1 MEQPKSQLPT
11 WAMVLVRLIVHPEF
25 QEEIEGD
32 LLENY
37 QTDCQKY
44 GLKAAERRLLGQ
56 LLSLCKPNLII
67 NLNRHTMNRRNWFI
81 LLIIAIGI
89 VAASI
94 SPFLP
99 GPNNGIVHGFAKV
112 THLLGYVGLIFVP
125 LSLVWLIV
133 EIRNKRGQ
141 KPNRWTNGYYPS
153 LLAMT
158 PMYLFLPMQIAI
170 GMRESRG
177 INWELL
183 LISVFITAF
192 FTYRIQKLKSKIAY
206 KFNPAPVFVVS
217 IPLIALF
224 TYLFVVE
231 KAADRSREYVIF
243 KTEPLIT
250 AIEEFKTER
259 GFYPEKLEEL
269 EGKYIPEIPRV
280 NSMGVRAYQYEK
292 RNGAYQLSFEQNWH
306 WNATDVVVYHPL
318 GPDAIKGSFEKK
330 PVGYSNWFYW
340 LAD

>member
-1 MEQPKSQLPT
+1 MEQPKSQPPT
-11 WAMVLVRLIVHPEF
+11 WIMVLVRLIVHPEF

-37 QTDCQKY
+37 QADCQKY
-44 GLKAAERRLLGQ
+44 GPKSAERRLLGQ

-67 NLNRHTMNRRNWFI
+67 NLNRHTMNTRNWFI

-89 VAASI
+89 VAASV

-99 GPNNGIVHGFAKV
+99 GPNNEIVHGFAKF
-112 THLLGYVGLIFVP
+112 THLLGFVGLVFVP

-133 EIRNKRGQ
+133 EIRNKKGQ
-141 KPNRWTNGYYPS
+141 KLNRWTNGYYPS
-153 LLAMT
+153 LVAMT
-158 PMYLFLPMQIAI
+158 PIYLFLPMQIVM

-183 LISVFITAF
+183 LITVAIMALV
-192 FTYRIQKLKSKIAY
+192 TYPIQKLKSKTAY
-206 KFNPAPVFVVS
+206 RFNPAPVYIVS

-224 TYLFVVE
+224 TFLFVVE
-231 KAADRSREYVIF
+231 KAADRSREEVIL

-250 AIEEFKTER
+250 AIEEFRTDR

-269 EGKYIPEIPRV
+269 EGKYISQIPQS
-280 NSMGVRAYQYEK
+280 NIMGVRAYQYET
-292 RNGAYQLSFEQNWH
+292 RNGAYELSFVQDWH
-306 WNATDVVVYHPL
+306 WYATDVVVYHPH
-318 GPDAIKGSFEKK
+318 GQDAIKSSFEKISA
-330 PVGYSNWFYW
+330 GYPNWFYW